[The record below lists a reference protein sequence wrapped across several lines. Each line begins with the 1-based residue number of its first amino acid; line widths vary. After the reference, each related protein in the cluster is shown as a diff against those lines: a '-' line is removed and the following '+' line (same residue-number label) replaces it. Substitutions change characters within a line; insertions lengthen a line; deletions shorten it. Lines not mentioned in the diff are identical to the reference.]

1 MTEEG
6 NKRLGITIQK
16 KVGSKWYIV
25 KWSQKYEGYSFSHHS
40 SSHLSNTYLLASTTC
55 QGLLRVKNK

>member
-25 KWSQKYEGYSFSHHS
+25 KLHF
-40 SSHLSNTYLLASTTC
+40 LN
-55 QGLLRVKNK
+55 